1 MYVPTGK
8 VDKRTSEKMEQYYLF
23 VCVDCVGD
31 EPAYPHHIDI
41 INAGDLCR

>member
-23 VCVDCVGD
+23 VCVDCVG
-31 EPAYPHHIDI
+31 EPMLQELMA
-41 INAGDLCR
+41 AC